1 MSNYKIVGG
10 RIFRGVEIAVAE
22 KWLNDAAAS
31 GWSFVSALPIVEDGH
46 AMYVF
51 NYSGSTQLVE
61 TEMPAVPEPSQD
73 GE

>member
-1 MSNYKIVGG
+1 MSNYKIVSG
-10 RIFRGVEIAVAE
+10 RVFRGVEAE
-22 KWLNDAAAS
+22 MAERWLNDAAAS
-31 GWSFVSALPIVEDGH
+31 GWNFISVLPIVEDGH

-51 NYSGSTQLVE
+51 QHSGSTQLIE